1 MWTLGINH
9 TVHESAVCLVRD
21 EEIVFATAEER
32 LSRVKHDSDFPRRAI
47 RAALTAGG
55 IEAAQLSAVGFS
67 MPKPHVALLHDLFN
81 VARGEVT
88 RSRWRSTGPVFSF
101 VNAARSGGDR
111 GRLAAALGASLGL
124 KTYFFSH
131 HLAHAW
137 SGAIMST
144 DPGLAV
150 LVMDGRGAREA
161 TTIWTREEAGSLKLL
176 EGKGFPDS
184 LGLFYARITQYLG
197 FEALADEWKVMGLAP
212 FGEPGFRME
221 PFLRVTDDDY
231 RVDGKHL
238 LGKSGL
244 DLSSLEAAFGPARQ
258 PDEPIL
264 DRHRAVAFAA
274 QAAVEQAVL
283 AMARRTV
290 RLTGSRRLALA
301 GGVAMNCKANG
312 LILQHGIV
320 DELVVQPAAS
330 DEGSALGAAV
340 AAQLAGN
347 GAARFVPMTRV
358 DLGQDLDSAEAEQ
371 ALLTYKLPYV
381 AVTDPAEAAAQRLAE
396 GKIIGWFQGRSEY
409 GPRALGQRSILADP
423 RDVRV
428 RDRVNAAVKFR
439 EEWRPFAPSV
449 LEEHAGE
456 FFEGCTS
463 SPFMILTFNA
473 RPEALAKIPA
483 VIHIDGTARVQTVN
497 RATNPLYWSL
507 IRKFADR
514 TGIPVVLNT
523 SFNLKGDPIV
533 NTIKDAVQTF
543 YTSGLDS
550 LIIGPFCVDKGA
562 RPESNGEVSHGRDYS
577 LEEQK
582 VSLTPT

>member
-21 EEIVFATAEER
+21 DAIVFATAEER
-32 LSRVKHDSDFPRRAI
+32 LSRIKHDSDFPRRGI

-55 IEAAQLSAVGFS
+55 IEAAQVTAVGFS

-81 VARGEVT
+81 VVRGKVS

-101 VNAARSGGDR
+101 VNAARSGGDG
-111 GRLAAALGASLGL
+111 GRLAAALGDSLGI
-124 KTYFFSH
+124 KTYFFNH

-137 SGAIMST
+137 SGAIMSA
-144 DPGLAV
+144 DPVLAV

-161 TTIWTREEAGSLKLL
+161 TTIWTKEAGSLKLV

-197 FEALADEWKVMGLAP
+197 FEPLADEWKVMGLAP
-212 FGEPGFRME
+212 FGGPGLRME
-221 PFLRVTDDDY
+221 SFLRVTDDDY
-231 RVDGKHL
+231 RVDGKRL

-244 DLSSLEAAFGPARQ
+244 DLSALEAAFGPARRL
-258 PDEPIL
+258 DEPIT

-274 QAAVEQAVL
+274 QDAVEQAVV

-312 LILQHGIV
+312 LILQQGIV

-340 AAQLAGN
+340 AAQLVSN

-358 DLGQDLDSAEAEQ
+358 DFGQDLDSVEAEQ
-371 ALLTYKLPYV
+371 ALTTYKLPYV
-381 AVTDPAEAAAQRLAE
+381 AVMDPAEAAAERLAE

-449 LEEHAGE
+449 LEEHANE
-456 FFEGCTS
+456 FFDGCTT

-473 RPEALAKIPA
+473 RPAALAKIPA
-483 VIHIDGTARVQTVN
+483 VIHIDGTARVQTVS

-514 TGIPVVLNT
+514 TGVPVVLNT

-550 LIIGPFCVDKGA
+550 LIIGRFCVDKSDLGGSA
-562 RPESNGEVSHGRDYS
+562 AQTSPDRITTQLPEVSGTRA
-577 LEEQK
+577 
-582 VSLTPT
+582 

>member
-9 TVHESAVCLVRD
+9 TLHESAACLIRD
-21 EEIVFATAEER
+21 DEIVFATAEER
-32 LSRVKHDSDFPRRAI
+32 ISRIKHDSNFPTRAI
-47 RAALTAGG
+47 QAALAAGG
-55 IEAAQLSAVGFS
+55 IEAAQLGAIGFS
-67 MPKPHVALLHDLFN
+67 MPKPHVALFHDLFN
-81 VARGEVT
+81 VARGEVS
-88 RSRWRSTGPVFSF
+88 RSRWRSASPLLSF
-101 VNAARSGGDR
+101 VRASRNGGDR
-111 GRLAAALGASLGL
+111 GRIEDALGSGVGA

-137 SGAIMST
+137 SGAIMSA
-144 DPGLAV
+144 DPRLAV

-161 TTIWTREEAGSLKLL
+161 TTIWIREAGSLKLV

-197 FEALADEWKVMGLAP
+197 FEPLADEWKVMGLAP
-212 FGEPGFRME
+212 FGEPGFQMDT
-221 PFLRVTDDDY
+221 FLRVTNDDY
-231 RVDGKHL
+231 RVDGKRL

-244 DLSSLEAAFGPARQ
+244 DLSALEAAFGPARK
-258 PDEPIL
+258 PDEPIT

-274 QAAVEQAVL
+274 QASVEEAVL

-290 RLTGSRRLALA
+290 RLTGSKRLALA

-312 LILQHGIV
+312 LILEAGIV
-320 DELVVQPAAS
+320 DDLVVQPAAS

-340 AAQLAGN
+340 AAQLASAGEV
-347 GAARFVPMTRV
+347 RFVPMTNT
-358 DLGQDLDSAEAEQ
+358 DFGQGLDFAEIEQ
-371 ALLTYKLPYV
+371 ALTTFKLPYV
-381 AVTDPAEAAAQRLAE
+381 PVVDPAEAAAERLAT
-396 GKIIGWFQGRSEY
+396 GKIIGWFQGRTEY

-439 EEWRPFAPSV
+439 EAWRPFAPSV

-456 FFEGCTS
+456 FFKGCVT
-463 SPFMILTFNA
+463 SPFMILTF
-473 RPEALAKIPA
+473 RALPLAAATIPA
-483 VIHIDGTARVQTVN
+483 VIHVDGTARVQTVS
-497 RATNPLYWSL
+497 RTVNPLYWSL
-507 IRKFADR
+507 ISKFADR
-514 TGIPVVLNT
+514 TGIPVILNT

-550 LIIGPFCVDKGA
+550 LIIGPFCVDKVA
-562 RPESNGEVSHGRDYS
+562 RPGSNGEVSHGVASS
-577 LEEQK
+577 LEEE
-582 VSLTPT
+582 VRLTRT